1 MTIQNEQT
9 DTKGTFYIEVDGK
22 REAVMVYSKAGP
34 GRIIIEHTEVSDVLK
49 GKNVGKQLVAH
60 AVDYARKNKLKII
73 PLCPFT
79 LSVFKRVKE
88 YEDVWDK

>member
-1 MTIQNEQT
+1 MEIQNEET
-9 DTKGTFYIEVDGK
+9 ETKGAFFIEEGGK
-22 REAVMVYSKAGP
+22 RQAEMVYSKAGAA
-34 GRIIIEHTEVSDVLK
+34 RIIIEHTEVQEALK
-49 GKNVGKQLVAH
+49 GKNVGKQLVAA
-60 AVDYARKNKLKII
+60 AVNHARKNNLKII

>member
-1 MTIQNEQT
+1 MVIQNEET
-9 DTKGTFYIEVDGK
+9 STKGTFFIEENGK
-22 REAVMVYSKAGP
+22 RLAEMVYSKAGP
-34 GRIIIEHTEVSDVLK
+34 GRIIVEHTEVSEALK
-49 GKNVGKQLVAH
+49 GKNVGKQLVAA
-60 AVDYARKNKLKII
+60 AVDHARKNNLKII